1 MKMFLRTSWLFSH
14 AYAPIRDFYNWFK
27 NGFSGNSPDWVKRRV
42 LFRHA
47 VHNATFVETGTFLG
61 NTSTFLAS
69 FSANLYTIEPE
80 GKLHKMA
87 SHRFRNVSKINTL
100 KGTSEETFPE
110 LLPRLSGD
118 INFWL
123 DGHYSGGI
131 TFKGDSDCPVAAELE
146 QIEKNLDRFDRVSVL
161 IDDVRCFPP
170 SQTSALDESDY
181 PPLDS
186 LVDWARCNKF
196 SWQIEHDIFIA
207 KNY

>member
-1 MKMFLRTSWLFSH
+1 
-14 AYAPIRDFYNWFK
+14 
-27 NGFSGNSPDWVKRRV
+27 
-42 LFRHA
+42 
-47 VHNATFVETGTFLG
+47 
-61 NTSTFLAS
+61 
-69 FSANLYTIEPE
+69 
-80 GKLHKMA
+80 MA

-186 LVDWARCNKF
+186 LVDWARRNKF